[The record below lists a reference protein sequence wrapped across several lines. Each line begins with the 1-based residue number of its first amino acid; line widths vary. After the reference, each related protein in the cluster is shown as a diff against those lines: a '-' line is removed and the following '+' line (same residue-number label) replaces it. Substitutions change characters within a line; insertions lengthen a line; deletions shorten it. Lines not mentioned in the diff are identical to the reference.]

1 MSAQAQTQPVA
12 KKAKKTVAAKEETVA
27 APAAPAVKEEAV
39 AAPAATSEEP
49 KKRTRKSKAQ
59 KAAENGDAEEPRKVV
74 NGESVQKDMEEL
86 INYCTE
92 QLAAEIDKK
101 ASKIVRAIASKLR
114 RLRGDMARV
123 IKKSTKSSA
132 PKDASK
138 LSNSGLMKP
147 VAISAELAAFM
158 KVPAGTLQ
166 SRVAVTNAICAH
178 IKTNNLQNPANK
190 REILP
195 DTALINLLAYTGDKA
210 QTKLTYF
217 YIQQLIQQHFVK
229 SQ

>member
-12 KKAKKTVAAKEETVA
+12 KKAKKTVA
-27 APAAPAVKEEAV
+27 PKEEAV
-39 AAPAATSEEP
+39 AAPAVKEEVVAAPAATSTEEP

-158 KVPAGTLQ
+158 KVPTGTLQ

-178 IKTNNLQNPANK
+178 IKVNNLQNPANK